1 MSVSYEKEKKIFRLD
16 TENSQRHLGQMRRG
30 RGMFG

>member
-16 TENSQRHLGQMRRG
+16 TENSTYLIGLTTEG
-30 RGMFG
+30 